1 VKRDE
6 LTAEFV
12 TFHTLRFMKRLFGK
26 RKDRKE
32 HTLLAYI
39 IRRILWSI
47 PVILLLAFVIFGLM
61 RLIPGGPFD
70 FVGDKSLPKSVR
82 DNLER
87 RHHLDWPFG
96 WQFTSYIL
104 GDDVAGVICQGLS
117 FIPGCDAVQSSAHLG
132 VSKGLIRGDLGMAL
146 RLRGR
151 TVNELVKES
160 FPISFQLGIISMTLA
175 VLIGIPAGV
184 FAALKQNTW
193 VDYSSSF
200 VAVVG
205 LSIPNLVLGPL
216 LIWVFPMTLGQLLPD
231 LFGWIPIAT
240 WGAKP
245 PFFLGLFPTSFGP
258 KFWAH
263 ALLPSIALGTAFS
276 AAIARLTRASLLQVI
291 REDYIRTARAKGLR
305 ERTVVVIHALKN
317 SLIPVIT
324 VLGPLLV
331 AVVTGTFVV
340 EQIFG
345 IPGMGKHFVT
355 SIGNRD
361 YPIIT
366 GVTLIYAVLLVLANL
381 AVDIIY
387 GWLDPRIRYD

>member
-1 VKRDE
+1 M
-6 LTAEFV
+6 F
-12 TFHTLRFMKRLFGK
+12 
-26 RKDRKE
+26 
-32 HTLLAYI
+32 AYI

-47 PVILLLAFVIFGLM
+47 PVILLLAFAIFALM
-61 RLIPGGPFD
+61 RAIPGGPFD

-87 RHHLDWPFG
+87 RHHLDWPLG
-96 WQFTSYIL
+96 WQFSSYVL
-104 GDDVAGVICQGLS
+104 GDDITGVICQGL
-117 FIPGCDAVQSSAHLG
+117 FFVPGCDQVQDSAGLG
-132 VSKGLIRGDLGMAL
+132 VSQGLIRGDLGMAL
-146 RLRGR
+146 KLRGR

-160 FPISFQLGIISMTLA
+160 FPISFQLGMIAMTLA
-175 VLIGIPAGV
+175 IFIGIPAGI
-184 FAALKQNTW
+184 FSALKQNSW
-193 VDYSSSF
+193 IDYSSSF
-200 VAVVG
+200 VAIIG
-205 LSIPNLVLGPL
+205 LSIPSLVLGPM
-216 LIWVFPMTLGQLLPD
+216 LIWVFPLTLGRVYPE

-245 PFFLGLFPTSFGP
+245 PFFLGLFPTDLGP
-258 KFWAH
+258 NFWAH
-263 ALLPSIALGTAFS
+263 ALLPAIALGTAFS

-305 ERTVVVIHALKN
+305 ERTVVIIHALKN
-317 SLIPVIT
+317 SMIPVIT
-324 VLGPLLV
+324 VIGPLLV
-331 AVVTGTFVV
+331 AVVTGTFVI

-361 YPIIT
+361 YTVIT
-366 GVTLIYAVLLVLANL
+366 GVTLVYAVLLVMANL

>member
-1 VKRDE
+1 
-6 LTAEFV
+6 
-12 TFHTLRFMKRLFGK
+12 M
-26 RKDRKE
+26 
-32 HTLLAYI
+32 LAYI
-39 IRRILWSI
+39 IRRLLWSI
-47 PVILLLAFVIFGLM
+47 PVILLLAFAIFGLM
-61 RLIPGGPFD
+61 RAIPGGPFD
-70 FVGDKSLPKSVR
+70 FVGDKSLPKSVVQ
-82 DNLER
+82 NLER
-87 RHHLDWPFG
+87 RHHLDWPLG
-96 WQFTSYIL
+96 WQFSSYVL
-104 GDDVAGVICQGLS
+104 GDDVTGAICQVLS
-117 FIPGCDAVQSSAHLG
+117 FVPSCEAVQESAHLG

-146 RLRGR
+146 KLRGR
-151 TVNELVKES
+151 TVNDLVKES
-160 FPISFQLGIISMTLA
+160 LPISFQLGIIAMALA
-175 VLIGIPAGV
+175 LIIGLPAGIIS
-184 FAALKQNTW
+184 ALRQNSW

-200 VAVVG
+200 VAVLG

-216 LIWVFPMTLGQLLPD
+216 LIWIFPLTLGQTFPE

-240 WGAKP
+240 WGAEP
-245 PFFLGLFPTSFGP
+245 PFLLGLFPTSLGAE
-258 KFWAH
+258 FWAH
-263 ALLPSIALGTAFS
+263 ALLPTITLGTAFS

-305 ERTVVVIHALKN
+305 ERMVVLRHALKN

-361 YPIIT
+361 YTIIT

-387 GWLDPRIRYD
+387 GLLDPRIRYN